1 MGQPKRGFDHPC
13 GSHRRC
19 NLALLVADDTH
30 EADQGRDARCQENAQ
45 RDKSLHDAHQI
56 LEPRVRLELKA
67 EAHVAG
73 VAADALSLP
82 REYRLVDRPLR
93 VATLAAMVT
102 VTPARAAES
111 PESLYDLTVMQ
122 YGKPTPLAAYRGKV
136 SVVVN
141 VASE

>member
-1 MGQPKRGFDHPC
+1 MIVLIF
-13 GSHRRC
+13 
-19 NLALLVADDTH
+19 
-30 EADQGRDARCQENAQ
+30 ERDA
-45 RDKSLHDAHQI
+45 
-56 LEPRVRLELKA
+56 LELD
-67 EAHVAG
+67 
-73 VAADALSLP
+73 AATTRRDDDAT
-82 REYRLVDRPLR
+82 RDDDDATTTRRRAMAR

>member
-1 MGQPKRGFDHPC
+1 MFAAAKAA
-13 GSHRRC
+13 
-19 NLALLVADDTH
+19 ALDL
-30 EADQGRDARCQENAQ
+30 
-45 RDKSLHDAHQI
+45 
-56 LEPRVRLELKA
+56 
-67 EAHVAG
+67 
-73 VAADALSLP
+73 
-82 REYRLVDRPLR
+82 DRPLR

>member
-1 MGQPKRGFDHPC
+1 MSTTAARAGATRTMTTT
-13 GSHRRC
+13 RAT
-19 NLALLVADDTH
+19 N
-30 EADQGRDARCQENAQ
+30 GR
-45 RDKSLHDAHQI
+45 
-56 LEPRVRLELKA
+56 
-67 EAHVAG
+67 G
-73 VAADALSLP
+73 VAVTVDDAYDDDATTT
-82 REYRLVDRPLR
+82 RRRAMAR

>member
-1 MGQPKRGFDHPC
+1 LPPPRAPPGRARATATTTRATNGRGVPSVTVDDAYDDDATTT
-13 GSHRRC
+13 RRR
-19 NLALLVADDTH
+19 AMA
-30 EADQGRDARCQENAQ
+30 
-45 RDKSLHDAHQI
+45 
-56 LEPRVRLELKA
+56 
-67 EAHVAG
+67 
-73 VAADALSLP
+73 
-82 REYRLVDRPLR
+82 R

>member
-1 MGQPKRGFDHPC
+1 MY
-13 GSHRRC
+13 
-19 NLALLVADDTH
+19 A
-30 EADQGRDARCQENAQ
+30 DARA
-45 RDKSLHDAHQI
+45 
-56 LEPRVRLELKA
+56 
-67 EAHVAG
+67 VAFT
-73 VAADALSLP
+73 SK
-82 REYRLVDRPLR
+82 YRCSGCVQWCPLR

>member
-1 MGQPKRGFDHPC
+1 M
-13 GSHRRC
+13 STT
-19 NLALLVADDTH
+19 A
-30 EADQGRDARCQENAQ
+30 ARAGATRTMTTTRATNGG
-45 RDKSLHDAHQI
+45 
-56 LEPRVRLELKA
+56 
-67 EAHVAG
+67 G
-73 VAADALSLP
+73 VAVTVDDAYDDDATTT
-82 REYRLVDRPLR
+82 RRRAMAR

>member
-1 MGQPKRGFDHPC
+1 MSTTAARAGATRTMTTTRATTRRARATATTTRATNGRGVPSVTVDDAYDDFATTT
-13 GSHRRC
+13 RRR
-19 NLALLVADDTH
+19 AMA
-30 EADQGRDARCQENAQ
+30 
-45 RDKSLHDAHQI
+45 
-56 LEPRVRLELKA
+56 
-67 EAHVAG
+67 
-73 VAADALSLP
+73 
-82 REYRLVDRPLR
+82 R

>member
-1 MGQPKRGFDHPC
+1 MSTTAARAGATRTMTTTRATT
-13 GSHRRC
+13 RRARATATTTRAT
-19 NLALLVADDTH
+19 N
-30 EADQGRDARCQENAQ
+30 GR
-45 RDKSLHDAHQI
+45 
-56 LEPRVRLELKA
+56 
-67 EAHVAG
+67 G
-73 VAADALSLP
+73 VAVTVDDAYDDDATTT
-82 REYRLVDRPLR
+82 RRRAMAR

-141 VASE
+141 VAGE

>member
-1 MGQPKRGFDHPC
+1 MSTTAARAGATRTMTTTRAT
-13 GSHRRC
+13 RRARATATTTRAT
-19 NLALLVADDTH
+19 N
-30 EADQGRDARCQENAQ
+30 GR
-45 RDKSLHDAHQI
+45 
-56 LEPRVRLELKA
+56 
-67 EAHVAG
+67 G
-73 VAADALSLP
+73 VASVTVDDAYDDDATTT
-82 REYRLVDRPLR
+82 RRRAMAR